1 METQNLKINFNNFF
15 RTSLKIGLLKTLNND
30 NLTFPCLTLQ
40 PQHRKEKKKY
50 FEVYFIL
57 LECYRCFGR
66 NEKVGT
72 QSGKKRLNV

>member
-1 METQNLKINFNNFF
+1 MNFINCLKI
-15 RTSLKIGLLKTLNND
+15 SLKVELVETLNND
-30 NLTFPCLTLQ
+30 NFTFPCLTLQ
-40 PQHRKEKKKY
+40 PQQKKKKKY